1 MNAPVLDRAAD
12 ARGAF
17 ADWIARGRT
26 AVLAI
31 DMQVDFAEADVALGR
46 AGLDMSV
53 VQPALATAERLVEA
67 ARAAG
72 VPVVVVCLMT
82 RPEQDSPAWRTRMLR
97 RGGDPDDESALCRFG
112 ERGADFV
119 GPTPRSGELVIAK
132 PRYSGF
138 FGTALDARLKAMGVD
153 TVVVCG
159 LTTECCVDCTVRDAF
174 HLDYHVF
181 IANGACAAYEPDLHA
196 GALKRLELNG
206 ALLAATDELAAAWG
220 ECAAHG

>member
-12 ARGAF
+12 ARGAL
-17 ADWIARGRT
+17 ADWIAPGRT

-31 DMQVDFAEADVALGR
+31 DMQVDFAEADGALGR

-72 VPVVVVCLMT
+72 VPVVFVGLMT

-97 RGGDPDDESALCRFG
+97 QGGDPDDESALCRVG

-119 GPTPRSGELVIAK
+119 GPMPRSGELVIGK
-132 PRYSGF
+132 SRYSGF
-138 FGTALDARLKAMGVD
+138 FGTELNARLKAMGVD

-181 IANGACAAYEPDLHA
+181 IATDACAAYEPDLHA
-196 GALKRLELNG
+196 GALKSLELSC

-220 ECAAHG
+220 DYAAHG